1 MQILGIVSE
10 THDAGIA
17 LLQDGFP
24 VMVLEEE
31 RLNRQKHTREFP
43 TLALKEVFEFIGRN
57 FAEVDVITTPW
68 DMSRLRRTVLK
79 AVVGRMPASLSLLL
93 PSTQTTQDRGIV
105 LLNFWLRYHL
115 KRQFRDQRLP
125 AIVNVGHHESHAA
138 IFFASPFEEASV
150 LVMDGY
156 GDDAATSAFTGTG
169 NCLERQWHGRF
180 FDSLG
185 MIYTLITRYLGFQLF
200 EEGTVMA
207 LAACGDTTFTDD
219 MRKVVRL
226 EPAGRFSINM
236 DYFNH
241 DKYGMLRPFK
251 RRFIETFGPPRA
263 PGEMLTDRHR
273 DVARALQ
280 TVTEDVVL
288 HVARHLAATYP
299 SRNLVLTGGVAL
311 NCVANARILCDTDF
325 HRVWVPPC
333 ASDTGAPLGSAL
345 WHHHQTLGKP
355 RGFELTHA
363 FHGSAYGPDQTR
375 RALVE
380 AGLEFEELDE
390 ADLLRRVARDLAE
403 NRIVGW
409 FQGRFEMGPRALGNR
424 SILASPLR
432 REMRDLI
439 NARIK
444 YREPFR
450 PFAPAVLAEH
460 AADYFEISQPDPFM
474 TLAPRVRSDK
484 AHLIPAAVHV
494 DGTGRIQTVERRSS
508 PRFYAVIEE
517 FMKLTGV
524 PVVLNTSFNKQEP
537 IVARPEE
544 AVSCFL
550 RTEMDALVLGN
561 FYTRDRPIAA
571 VTRARDAF
579 SVLDPNTR
587 GGE

>member
-1 MQILGIVSE
+1 VQILGIVSE

-17 LLQDGFP
+17 LLQEGVP
-24 VMVLEEE
+24 VLVLEEE
-31 RLNRQKHTREFP
+31 RLNRQKHTRDFP
-43 TLALKEVFEFIGRN
+43 TLALKQAFDAVGRS

-93 PSTQTTQDRGIV
+93 PSAQTTQDRGIV
-105 LLNFWLRYHL
+105 LLNFWLRYNL

-138 IFFASPFEEASV
+138 IFFASPFEDASV

-156 GDDAATSAFTGTG
+156 GDDAATSTFTGAG
-169 NCLERQWHGRF
+169 NQLERQWHGRF

-207 LAACGDTTFTDD
+207 LAACGDTTYTDD

-263 PGEMLTDRHR
+263 QGEMLTDRHR

-280 TVTEDVVL
+280 TVTSDVVV
-288 HVARHLAATYP
+288 HVTRHLAATYP

-311 NCVANARILCDTDF
+311 NCVANARILRDTDF

-363 FHGSAYGPDQTR
+363 FHGSAYGPGQTR

-380 AGLEFEELDE
+380 AGLAFEELDE
-390 ADLLRRVARDLAE
+390 VDLPRRVARDLAE

-432 REMRDLI
+432 REMRDLM

-494 DGTGRIQTVERRSS
+494 DGTGRIQTVERRSN

-571 VTRARDAF
+571 VNRARDAF
-579 SVLDPNTR
+579 SVLDANTR